1 MGQGGYGGEV
11 CSSFDKES
19 EKQTAFMRKLKL
31 QELNRPDIDTFKAQP
46 KAPVALVLD
55 NIRSGLNVGAA
66 FRTADAFALEHI
78 HLCGITACPPHR
90 EILKTAIG
98 ATESVSW
105 SYQEDTVAAITK
117 LKGQG
122 YTVLAVEQADERTW
136 LQEFR
141 WPESQK
147 VALVFGNEVEGV
159 SDAAMEQI
167 DGCLEVPQYGTKHS
181 LNIAVC
187 VGVVCWEVTRQ
198 WRF

>member
-1 MGQGGYGGEV
+1 
-11 CSSFDKES
+11 
-19 EKQTAFMRKLKL
+19 MRKLKL

-159 SDAAMEQI
+159 SDAAMEQV

>member
-1 MGQGGYGGEV
+1 MEGRRAAPSVKNQ
-11 CSSFDKES
+11 K
-19 EKQTAFMRKLKL
+19 KQTAFMRKLKL

-46 KAPVALVLD
+46 KAPVTLVLD

-78 HLCGITACPPHR
+78 YLCGITARPPHR

-98 ATESVSW
+98 ATESVRW
-105 SYQEDTVAAITK
+105 SYQEDTVAAIK
-117 LKGQG
+117 ELQEKG
-122 YTVLAVEQADERTW
+122 YTVFAVEQADERTW

-159 SDAAMEQI
+159 SDAAMEQV
-167 DGCLEVPQYGTKHS
+167 DGCLEVPQHGTKHS

>member
-1 MGQGGYGGEV
+1 MEGRRAAPSVKNQ
-11 CSSFDKES
+11 K
-19 EKQTAFMRKLKL
+19 KQTAFMRKLKL

-46 KAPVALVLD
+46 KAPVTLVLD

-78 HLCGITACPPHR
+78 YLCGITARPPHR

-98 ATESVSW
+98 ATDSVRW
-105 SYQEDTVAAITK
+105 SYQEDTVAAIK
-117 LKGQG
+117 ELQEKG
-122 YTVLAVEQADERTW
+122 YTVFAVEQADERTW

-159 SDAAMEQI
+159 SDAAMEQV
-167 DGCLEVPQYGTKHS
+167 DGCLEVPQHGTKHS